1 MKTVTSVTVTTVT
14 TSVILL
20 ILSREVQRIITFSQL
35 LSENSCRY
43 ENKVVTLRK
52 SSYKDRL
59 GIMVETND
67 RRLPVGIQSF
77 EEIRKNGYLY
87 VDKTD
92 IIWQLANKG
101 KKYNYLSRPR
111 RFGKSVLVD
120 TLESYFLGKKELFEG
135 LKIMQMETEWVKRPV
150 IRLDMSRAG
159 AEPDTLRSYLDNI
172 FEQYEEEYS
181 LAPDPTDSL
190 ADRFNA
196 IIVGAYEQTG
206 LQVAIL
212 IDEYDSP
219 LQHSWKTPQ
228 HEACTAI
235 YREVFAILKADDK
248 YEKFV
253 FITGIT
259 KFTQISLFSVLN
271 NLSNISF
278 EPEYA
283 ALCGITKEEVVRDF
297 KPEINKLASRKGW
310 TFDEAVA
317 QLTAYYDGYH
327 FCHENM
333 VDIFNPFSL
342 INALADSKLRNYWAS
357 SGATSLLPK
366 FVDDLEIRLKDFDHS
381 ALLDTIIET
390 SDVTGGG
397 AELFLYQSG
406 YLTIKGYVSGT
417 YLLGIPNS
425 EVRQALNE
433 IVLPTL
439 AMRKNNDL
447 QSTQAFLNVHL
458 SLGNLPEAMKCLK
471 ALIADVPYSNK
482 KLASMDMEERYRLI
496 MSTIFNA
503 IGCRVEVEKMIATGR
518 IDMVVEVTNFIYVL
532 ELKLSN
538 NGGVDA
544 AEEQMKAKQYAE
556 PFKAD
561 KRKVIA
567 LAIELDDMGKG
578 LVDWKEV

>member
-1 MKTVTSVTVTTVT
+1 MAV
-14 TSVILL
+14 
-20 ILSREVQRIITFSQL
+20 
-35 LSENSCRY
+35 SEN
-43 ENKVVTLRK
+43 NRK
-52 SSYKDRL
+52 FAIGKQRL
-59 GIMVETND
+59 GIMVEIND
-67 RRLPVGIQSF
+67 RKLPVGIQSF
-77 EEIRKNGYLY
+77 EKIRKDGYLY

-92 IIWQLANKG
+92 IIWQLANRNKT
-101 KKYNYLSRPR
+101 YNYLSRPR

-120 TLESYFLGKKELFEG
+120 TLEAYFMGKKELFEG
-135 LKIMQMETEWVKRPV
+135 LKIMQLETEWVKRPV

-159 AEPDTLRSYLDNI
+159 AEPETLRSYLDI
-172 FEQYEEEYS
+172 TFDRLEKEYGIT
-181 LAPDPTDSL
+181 PKPTAKL

-206 LQVAIL
+206 QQVAIL

-219 LQHSWKTPQ
+219 LQHSWKTPY

-278 EPEYA
+278 DSEYA
-283 ALCGITKEEVVRDF
+283 ALCGITKEEVLRDF
-297 KPEINKLASRKGW
+297 KPEINKLAASKGW
-310 TFDEAVA
+310 TFDEAVV

-327 FCHENM
+327 FSHENM
-333 VDIFNPFSL
+333 VDVFNPFSL

-366 FVDDLEIRLKDFDHS
+366 FVDDMEIRLKDFDHS

-406 YLTIKGYVSGT
+406 YLTIKGYINGT
-417 YLLGIPNS
+417 YLLGIPNF

-518 IDMVVEVTNFIYVL
+518 IDMVVETTNFIYVL

-544 AEEQMKAKQYAE
+544 ATEQMKAKQYAE

>member
-1 MKTVTSVTVTTVT
+1 MAV
-14 TSVILL
+14 
-20 ILSREVQRIITFSQL
+20 
-35 LSENSCRY
+35 SEN
-43 ENKVVTLRK
+43 NRK
-52 SSYKDRL
+52 FAIGKQRL
-59 GIMVETND
+59 GIMIETND
-67 RRLPVGIQSF
+67 RKLPVGIQSF
-77 EEIRKNGYLY
+77 EEIRKGGYLY

-92 IIWQLANKG
+92 IIWQLANRG

-120 TLESYFLGKKELFEG
+120 TLEAYFIGKKELFEG
-135 LKIMQMETEWVKRPV
+135 LKIMLMETEWVKRPV

-159 AEPDTLRSYLDNI
+159 AEPETLRSYLNNI
-172 FEQYEEEYS
+172 FRQYEGEYS
-181 LAPDPTDSL
+181 LVPDPADSL

-196 IIVGAYEQTG
+196 IIVGAYKQTG
-206 LQVAIL
+206 QQVAIL

-219 LQHSWKTPQ
+219 LQHSWKTPY

-283 ALCGITKEEVVRDF
+283 ALCGITKEEVLRDF
-297 KPEINKLASRKGW
+297 KPEINKLATSKGW

-327 FCHENM
+327 FCYENM
-333 VDIFNPFSL
+333 VDVFNPFSL
-342 INALADSKLRNYWAS
+342 INALADSKLKNYWAS

-366 FVDDLEIRLKDFDHS
+366 FVDNIEMRLKDFENCPIDS
-381 ALLDTIIET
+381 DTLET

-406 YLTIKGYVSGT
+406 YLTIKGYMDEI
-417 YLLGIPNS
+417 YLLGIPNY
-425 EVRQALNE
+425 EVRKALYK
-433 IVLPTL
+433 IVLPALT
-439 AMRKNNDL
+439 L
-447 QSTQAFLNVHL
+447 QSNALVISTQNMLL
-458 SLGNLPEAMKCLK
+458 YSLKLGNLPEAMKCLK

-496 MSTIFNA
+496 LSTIFNA

-518 IDMVVEVTNFIYVL
+518 IDMVVETTNFIYVL

-544 AEEQMKAKQYAE
+544 ATEQIKAKLYAE

-567 LAIELDDMGKG
+567 LAIELDDKGKG
-578 LVDWKEV
+578 LIDWKEV

>member
-1 MKTVTSVTVTTVT
+1 
-14 TSVILL
+14 
-20 ILSREVQRIITFSQL
+20 
-35 LSENSCRY
+35 
-43 ENKVVTLRK
+43 
-52 SSYKDRL
+52 
-59 GIMVETND
+59 MVETND

-77 EEIRKNGYLY
+77 EEIREQGCLY

-92 IIWQLANKG
+92 IIWQLANRG

-135 LKIMQMETEWVKRPV
+135 LKIMQLETEWGKRPV
-150 IRLDMSRAG
+150 IRLDMSQAG
-159 AEPDTLRSYLDNI
+159 AEPESVRSYLDDV
-172 FEQYEEEYS
+172 FHTLETEYGITVRPNSS
-181 LAPDPTDSL
+181 LAV
-190 ADRFNA
+190 RFKN
-196 IIVGAYEQTG
+196 IIESAFNQTG

-235 YREVFAILKADDK
+235 YREVFAVLKSQDK

-278 EPEYA
+278 DSEYA

-297 KPEINKLASRKGW
+297 KPEINKLASSKGW

-327 FCHENM
+327 FSHDNM
-333 VDIFNPFSL
+333 VDVFNPFSL

-366 FVDDLEIRLKDFDHS
+366 FVDDMEIRLKDFDHS

-406 YLTIKGYVSGT
+406 YLTIKGYINGT
-417 YLLGIPNS
+417 YLLGIPNF

-496 MSTIFNA
+496 LSTIFNA

-538 NGGVDA
+538 NGGVDSA
-544 AEEQMKAKQYAE
+544 TEQIKAKQYAE
-556 PFKAD
+556 PFQAD

-567 LAIELDDMGKG
+567 LAIELDDKGKG

>member
-1 MKTVTSVTVTTVT
+1 MVV
-14 TSVILL
+14 
-20 ILSREVQRIITFSQL
+20 
-35 LSENSCRY
+35 SEN
-43 ENKVVTLRK
+43 NRK
-52 SSYKDRL
+52 FAIGKQRL
-59 GIMVETND
+59 GIMVEIND
-67 RRLPVGIQSF
+67 RKLPVGIQSF
-77 EEIRKNGYLY
+77 EKIRKDGYLY

-92 IIWQLANKG
+92 IIWQLANRNKT
-101 KKYNYLSRPR
+101 YNYLSRPR

-120 TLESYFLGKKELFEG
+120 TLEAYFLGKKELFEG
-135 LKIMQMETEWVKRPV
+135 LKIMQLETEWVKRPV

-159 AEPDTLRSYLDNI
+159 AEPETLRSYLNNI
-172 FEQYEEEYS
+172 FRQYEGEYS
-181 LAPDPTDSL
+181 LVPDPADSL

-196 IIVGAYEQTG
+196 IIVGAYKQTG
-206 LQVAIL
+206 QQVVIL

-219 LQHSWKTPQ
+219 LQHSWKTPH
-228 HEACTAI
+228 HEACTAV

-278 EPEYA
+278 EPEFA
-283 ALCGITKEEVVRDF
+283 AICGITKEEVLRDF
-297 KPEINKLASRKGW
+297 KPEINKLAEYEDW

-327 FCHENM
+327 FSRRNM
-333 VDIFNPFSL
+333 VDVFNPFSL
-342 INALADSKLRNYWAS
+342 INALADSDLKNYWAS

-366 FVDDLEIRLKDFDHS
+366 FVDDMELKLGNFDPC
-381 ALLDTIIET
+381 TILRQTIET

-406 YLTIKGYVSGT
+406 YLTIKDYQMGVYI
-417 YLLGIPNS
+417 LGFPNS
-425 EVRQALNE
+425 EVRQALYE
-433 IVLPTL
+433 TVLPALTL
-439 AMRKNNDL
+439 RSNGDI
-447 QSTQAFLNVHL
+447 QSTQSGLFLAL
-458 SLGNLPEAMKCLK
+458 QLGNLPEAMKCLK

-518 IDMVVEVTNFIYVL
+518 IDMVVETTNFIYVL
-532 ELKLSN
+532 EFKLSN

-544 AEEQMKAKQYAE
+544 ATEQMKAKQYAE

>member
-1 MKTVTSVTVTTVT
+1 
-14 TSVILL
+14 
-20 ILSREVQRIITFSQL
+20 
-35 LSENSCRY
+35 
-43 ENKVVTLRK
+43 
-52 SSYKDRL
+52 
-59 GIMVETND
+59 MVETND

-159 AEPDTLRSYLDNI
+159 AEPETLRSYLDNI

-206 LQVAIL
+206 QQVAIL

-283 ALCGITKEEVVRDF
+283 AICGITKEEVLRDF
-297 KPEINKLASRKGW
+297 KPEINKLAECEDW

-327 FCHENM
+327 FSRRNM
-333 VDIFNPFSL
+333 VDVFNPFSL
-342 INALADSKLRNYWAS
+342 INALADSDLKNYWAS

-366 FVDDLEIRLKDFDHS
+366 FVDDMELKLGNFDPC
-381 ALLDTIIET
+381 TILRQTIET

-406 YLTIKGYVSGT
+406 YLTIKDYQMGVYI
-417 YLLGIPNS
+417 LGFPNS
-425 EVRQALNE
+425 EVRQALYE
-433 IVLPTL
+433 TVLPALTL
-439 AMRKNNDL
+439 RSNGDI
-447 QSTQAFLNVHL
+447 QSTQSGLFLAL
-458 SLGNLPEAMKCLK
+458 QLGNLPEAMKFLK

-518 IDMVVEVTNFIYVL
+518 IDMVVETTNFIYVL

-544 AEEQMKAKQYAE
+544 AEEQMKAKRYAE

>member
-1 MKTVTSVTVTTVT
+1 
-14 TSVILL
+14 
-20 ILSREVQRIITFSQL
+20 
-35 LSENSCRY
+35 
-43 ENKVVTLRK
+43 
-52 SSYKDRL
+52 
-59 GIMVETND
+59 MVETND

-77 EEIRKNGYLY
+77 EEIRKDGYLY

-92 IIWQLANKG
+92 IIWQLANRG

-120 TLESYFLGKKELFEG
+120 TLEAYFMGKKELFEG

-159 AEPDTLRSYLDNI
+159 AEPETLRSYLDI
-172 FEQYEEEYS
+172 TFDRLEEEYGIT
-181 LAPDPTDSL
+181 PKPTAQL

-283 ALCGITKEEVVRDF
+283 AICGITKEEVLRDF
-297 KPEINKLASRKGW
+297 KPEINKLAECEDW

-327 FCHENM
+327 FCRRNM
-333 VDIFNPFSL
+333 VDVFNPFSL
-342 INALADSKLRNYWAS
+342 INALADSDLKNYWAS
-357 SGATSLLPK
+357 SGATSLLPR
-366 FVDDLEIRLKDFDHS
+366 FVDDMELKLGNFDPC
-381 ALLDTIIET
+381 TILRQTIET

-406 YLTIKGYVSGT
+406 YLTIKDYQMGVYI
-417 YLLGIPNS
+417 LGFPNS
-425 EVRQALNE
+425 EVRQALYE
-433 IVLPTL
+433 TVLPALTL
-439 AMRKNNDL
+439 RSNGDI
-447 QSTQAFLNVHL
+447 QSTQSGLFLAL
-458 SLGNLPEAMKCLK
+458 QLGNLPEAMKCLK

-538 NGGVDA
+538 NGGVDT

-567 LAIELDDMGKG
+567 LAIELDDMGRG

>member
-1 MKTVTSVTVTTVT
+1 MAV
-14 TSVILL
+14 
-20 ILSREVQRIITFSQL
+20 
-35 LSENSCRY
+35 SEN
-43 ENKVVTLRK
+43 NRK
-52 SSYKDRL
+52 FAIGKQRL
-59 GIMVETND
+59 GIMVEIND
-67 RRLPVGIQSF
+67 RKLPVGIQSF
-77 EEIRKNGYLY
+77 EKIRKDGYLY

-92 IIWQLANKG
+92 IIWQLANRNKT
-101 KKYNYLSRPR
+101 YNYLSRPR

-120 TLESYFLGKKELFEG
+120 TLEAYFMGKKELFEG
-135 LKIMQMETEWVKRPV
+135 LKIMQLETEWVKRPV

-159 AEPDTLRSYLDNI
+159 AEPETLRSYLDI
-172 FEQYEEEYS
+172 TFDKLEEEYGIT
-181 LAPDPTDSL
+181 PKPTAKL

-206 LQVAIL
+206 QQVAIL

-219 LQHSWKTPQ
+219 LQHSWKTPY
-228 HEACTAI
+228 HEACTAV

-283 ALCGITKEEVVRDF
+283 AICGITKEEALRDF
-297 KPEINKLASRKGW
+297 KPEINKLAEYEDW
-310 TFDEAVA
+310 TFNEAVA
-317 QLTAYYDGYH
+317 KLTAYYDGYH
-327 FCHENM
+327 FSRRNM
-333 VDIFNPFSL
+333 VDVFNPFSL
-342 INALADSKLRNYWAS
+342 INALADSDLKNYWAS

-366 FVDDLEIRLKDFDHS
+366 FVDDMEIRLKDFDHS
-381 ALLDTIIET
+381 ALLGTIIET

-406 YLTIKGYVSGT
+406 YLTIKGYINGT
-417 YLLGIPNS
+417 YLLGIPNF

-496 MSTIFNA
+496 MSTIFYA

-518 IDMVVEVTNFIYVL
+518 IDMVVENTNFIYVL

-544 AEEQMKAKQYAE
+544 ATEQMKAKQYAE

-578 LVDWKEV
+578 LIDWKEV

>member
-1 MKTVTSVTVTTVT
+1 MAV
-14 TSVILL
+14 
-20 ILSREVQRIITFSQL
+20 
-35 LSENSCRY
+35 SEN
-43 ENKVVTLRK
+43 NRK
-52 SSYKDRL
+52 FAIGKQRL
-59 GIMVETND
+59 GIMVEIND
-67 RRLPVGIQSF
+67 RKLPVGIQSF
-77 EEIRKNGYLY
+77 EKIRKDGYLY

-92 IIWQLANKG
+92 IIWQLANRNKT
-101 KKYNYLSRPR
+101 YNYLSRPR

-120 TLESYFLGKKELFEG
+120 TLEAYFMGKKELFEG
-135 LKIMQMETEWVKRPV
+135 LNIMQMETEWVKRPV

-159 AEPDTLRSYLDNI
+159 AEPETLRSYLNNI
-172 FEQYEEEYS
+172 FRQYEGEYS
-181 LAPDPTDSL
+181 LVPAPTDSL

-196 IIVGAYEQTG
+196 IIVGAYKQTG
-206 LQVAIL
+206 QQVAIL

-219 LQHSWKTPQ
+219 LQHSWKTPY

-278 EPEYA
+278 DSEYA
-283 ALCGITKEEVVRDF
+283 ALCGITKEEVLRDF
-297 KPEINKLASRKGW
+297 KPEINKLAASKGW
-310 TFDEAVA
+310 TFDEAVV

-327 FCHENM
+327 FSHENM
-333 VDIFNPFSL
+333 VDVFNPFSL

-366 FVDDLEIRLKDFDHS
+366 FVDDMEIRLKDFDHS

-406 YLTIKGYVSGT
+406 YLTIKGYINGT
-417 YLLGIPNS
+417 YLLGIPNF

-439 AMRKNNDL
+439 AMRKNNNL

-518 IDMVVEVTNFIYVL
+518 IDMVVETTNFIYVL

-544 AEEQMKAKQYAE
+544 ATEQMKVKQYAE

>member
-1 MKTVTSVTVTTVT
+1 MAVW
-14 TSVILL
+14 
-20 ILSREVQRIITFSQL
+20 
-35 LSENSCRY
+35 EN
-43 ENKVVTLRK
+43 NRK
-52 SSYKDRL
+52 FAIGKQRL
-59 GIMVETND
+59 GIMIETND
-67 RRLPVGIQSF
+67 RKLPVGIQSF
-77 EEIRKNGYLY
+77 EEIRKQGCLY

-92 IIWQLANKG
+92 IIWQLANRNKT
-101 KKYNYLSRPR
+101 YNYLSRPR

-120 TLESYFLGKKELFEG
+120 TLEAYFMGKKELFEG

-159 AEPDTLRSYLDNI
+159 AEPETLRSYLNNI
-172 FEQYEEEYS
+172 FRQYEGEYS
-181 LAPDPTDSL
+181 LVPDPTDSL

-206 LQVAIL
+206 QQVAIL

-219 LQHSWKTPQ
+219 LQHSWKTPY

-278 EPEYA
+278 DSEYA
-283 ALCGITKEEVVRDF
+283 ALCGITKEEVLRDF
-297 KPEINKLASRKGW
+297 KPEINKLAASKGW
-310 TFDEAVA
+310 TFDEAVV

-327 FCHENM
+327 FSHENM
-333 VDIFNPFSL
+333 VDVFNPFSL

-366 FVDDLEIRLKDFDHS
+366 FVDDMEIRLKDFDHS

-406 YLTIKGYVSGT
+406 YLTIKGYINGT
-417 YLLGIPNS
+417 YLLGIPNF

-518 IDMVVEVTNFIYVL
+518 IDMVVETTNFIYVL

-544 AEEQMKAKQYAE
+544 ATEQMKAKQYAE

>member
-1 MKTVTSVTVTTVT
+1 
-14 TSVILL
+14 
-20 ILSREVQRIITFSQL
+20 
-35 LSENSCRY
+35 
-43 ENKVVTLRK
+43 
-52 SSYKDRL
+52 
-59 GIMVETND
+59 MVEIND

-77 EEIRKNGYLY
+77 EVIREGGYLY

-92 IIWQLANKG
+92 IIWQLANRD

-120 TLESYFLGKKELFEG
+120 TLEAYFLGKKELFEG

-150 IRLDMSRAG
+150 IRLDMSQAG
-159 AEPDTLRSYLDNI
+159 AAPESVRSYLDNA
-172 FEQYEEEYS
+172 FHQLESEYDIAVRQDS
-181 LAPDPTDSL
+181 SL
-190 ADRFNA
+190 ADRFDA
-196 IIVGAYEQTG
+196 IIQTAYNKTG

-228 HEACTAI
+228 HEACTAV

-278 EPEYA
+278 EPNYA
-283 ALCGITKEEVVRDF
+283 AICGITKEEVLRDF
-297 KPEINKLASRKGW
+297 KPEINKLAEYEGW

-327 FCHENM
+327 FSRRNM
-333 VDIFNPFSL
+333 VDVFNPFSL
-342 INALADSKLRNYWAS
+342 INALSDSDLKNYWAS
-357 SGATSLLPK
+357 SGATSMLPK
-366 FVDDLEIRLKDFDHS
+366 FVDDLEIRLKDLDHS
-381 ALLDTIIET
+381 ALLSTIIET

-397 AELFLYQSG
+397 SELFLYQSG
-406 YLTIKGYVSGT
+406 YLTIKGYMNGT
-417 YLLGIPNS
+417 YLLGIPNF

-439 AMRKNNDL
+439 AMRKNNAI
-447 QSTQAFLNVHL
+447 QSTQAFLNLYL
-458 SLGNLPEAMKCLK
+458 SVGNLPEAMKCLK

-518 IDMVVEVTNFIYVL
+518 IDMVVETTQYIYVL
-532 ELKLSN
+532 ELKLSD

-544 AEEQMKAKQYAE
+544 AAEQIRAKQYAV

-567 LAIELDDMGKG
+567 LAIELDDRGKG
-578 LVDWKEV
+578 LVDWKEVF

>member
-1 MKTVTSVTVTTVT
+1 MAVWK
-14 TSVILL
+14 
-20 ILSREVQRIITFSQL
+20 
-35 LSENSCRY
+35 N
-43 ENKVVTLRK
+43 NRK
-52 SSYKDRL
+52 FAIGKQRL

-67 RRLPVGIQSF
+67 RILPVGIQSF
-77 EEIRKNGYLY
+77 EEIRKGGYLY

-92 IIWQLANKG
+92 IIWQLANRG

-120 TLESYFLGKKELFEG
+120 TLEAYFMGKKELFEG

-159 AEPDTLRSYLDNI
+159 AEPETLRSYLNNI
-172 FEQYEEEYS
+172 FRQYEEEYS
-181 LAPDPTDSL
+181 LVPAPTDSL
-190 ADRFNA
+190 ADRFDA
-196 IIVGAYEQTG
+196 IIVGAYKQTG
-206 LQVAIL
+206 QQVAIL

-283 ALCGITKEEVVRDF
+283 ALCGITKEEVLRDF
-297 KPEINKLASRKGW
+297 KPEINKLATSKGW

-327 FCHENM
+327 FCYENM
-333 VDIFNPFSL
+333 VDVFNPFSL
-342 INALADSKLRNYWAS
+342 INALADSKLKNYWAS

-366 FVDDLEIRLKDFDHS
+366 FVDNIEMRLKDFENCPIDS
-381 ALLDTIIET
+381 DTLET

-406 YLTIKGYVSGT
+406 YLTIKGYMDEI
-417 YLLGIPNS
+417 YLLGIPNY
-425 EVRQALNE
+425 EVRKALYK
-433 IVLPTL
+433 IVLPALTL
-439 AMRKNNDL
+439 QLNAL
-447 QSTQAFLNVHL
+447 VISTQNMLL
-458 SLGNLPEAMKCLK
+458 YSLKLGNLPEAMKCLK

-496 MSTIFNA
+496 LSTIFNA

-518 IDMVVEVTNFIYVL
+518 IDMVVETTNFIYVL

-544 AEEQMKAKQYAE
+544 ATEQIKAKQYAE

-567 LAIELDDMGKG
+567 LAIELDDKGKG

>member
-1 MKTVTSVTVTTVT
+1 MAV
-14 TSVILL
+14 
-20 ILSREVQRIITFSQL
+20 
-35 LSENSCRY
+35 SEN
-43 ENKVVTLRK
+43 NRK
-52 SSYKDRL
+52 FAIGKQRL

-67 RRLPVGIQSF
+67 RKLPVGIQSF
-77 EEIRKNGYLY
+77 EEIRKGGYLY

-92 IIWQLANKG
+92 IIWQLANRG

-120 TLESYFLGKKELFEG
+120 TLESYFMGKKELFEV

-159 AEPDTLRSYLDNI
+159 AEPETLRSYLDI
-172 FEQYEEEYS
+172 TFDRLEKEYGIT
-181 LAPDPTDSL
+181 PKPTAKL
-190 ADRFNA
+190 ADRFDA

-206 LQVAIL
+206 QQVAIL

-219 LQHSWKTPQ
+219 LQHSWKTPY

-278 EPEYA
+278 DSEYA
-283 ALCGITKEEVVRDF
+283 ALCGITKEEVLRDF
-297 KPEINKLASRKGW
+297 KPEINKLAASKGW
-310 TFDEAVA
+310 TFDEAVV

-327 FCHENM
+327 FSHENM
-333 VDIFNPFSL
+333 VDVFNPFSL

-366 FVDDLEIRLKDFDHS
+366 FVDDMEIRLKDFDHS

-406 YLTIKGYVSGT
+406 YLTIKGYINGT
-417 YLLGIPNS
+417 YLLGIPNF

-439 AMRKNNDL
+439 AMRKNNNL

-518 IDMVVEVTNFIYVL
+518 IDMVVETTNFIYVL

-544 AEEQMKAKQYAE
+544 ATEQMKVKQYAE

>member
-1 MKTVTSVTVTTVT
+1 
-14 TSVILL
+14 
-20 ILSREVQRIITFSQL
+20 
-35 LSENSCRY
+35 
-43 ENKVVTLRK
+43 
-52 SSYKDRL
+52 
-59 GIMVETND
+59 MVETND

-77 EEIRKNGYLY
+77 EEIRVQGCLY

-92 IIWQLANKG
+92 IIWQLANRG

-135 LKIMQMETEWVKRPV
+135 LKIMQLETEWVKRPV
-150 IRLDMSRAG
+150 IRLDMSQAG
-159 AEPDTLRSYLDNI
+159 AEPESVRSYLDDVFHTLETVYGI
-172 FEQYEEEYS
+172 IVRPDSS
-181 LAPDPTDSL
+181 LAV
-190 ADRFNA
+190 RFKN
-196 IIVGAYEQTG
+196 IIESAFNQTG
-206 LQVAIL
+206 QQVAIL

-228 HEACTAI
+228 HEACTDI
-235 YREVFAILKADDK
+235 YREVFAVLKAQDK

-283 ALCGITKEEVVRDF
+283 AICGITKEEVLRDF
-297 KPEINKLASRKGW
+297 KPEISKLAEYEDW
-310 TFDEAVA
+310 TYDEAVA
-317 QLTAYYDGYH
+317 NLTAYYDGYH
-327 FCHENM
+327 FSRRNM
-333 VDIFNPFSL
+333 VDVFNPFSL
-342 INALADSKLRNYWAS
+342 INALADSDLKNYWAS

-366 FVDDLEIRLKDFDHS
+366 FVDDMEIKLGNFDS
-381 ALLDTIIET
+381 CAILRQTIET

-406 YLTIKGYVSGT
+406 YLTIKGYINGT
-417 YLLGIPNS
+417 YLLGIPNF

-439 AMRKNNDL
+439 TMRKNNDL
-447 QSTQAFLNVHL
+447 QSTQAFLNAHL
-458 SLGNLPEAMKCLK
+458 SVGNLPEAMKCLK

-496 MSTIFNA
+496 LSTIFNA

-544 AEEQMKAKQYAE
+544 ATEQIKAKQYAE
-556 PFKAD
+556 PFQAD

-567 LAIELDDMGKG
+567 LAIELDDKGKG

>member
-1 MKTVTSVTVTTVT
+1 MHKNS
-14 TSVILL
+14 ILAL
-20 ILSREVQRIITFSQL
+20 GNQ
-35 LSENSCRY
+35 
-43 ENKVVTLRK
+43 
-52 SSYKDRL
+52 RL
-59 GIMVETND
+59 GIMVEIND

-77 EEIRKNGYLY
+77 EEIRKQGCLY

-92 IIWQLANKG
+92 IIWQLVNRG

-120 TLESYFLGKKELFEG
+120 TLEAYFMGKKELFEG
-135 LKIMQMETEWVKRPV
+135 LKIMQLETEWVKRPV

-159 AEPDTLRSYLDNI
+159 AEPDTLRSYLDI
-172 FEQYEEEYS
+172 SFDRLEEEYGIT
-181 LAPDPTDSL
+181 PKPTAKL
-190 ADRFNA
+190 ADRFDA
-196 IIVGAYEQTG
+196 IIVEAYEQTG
-206 LQVAIL
+206 QQVAIL

-278 EPEYA
+278 DSEYA

-297 KPEINKLASRKGW
+297 KPEINKLASKNGW

-327 FCHENM
+327 FSHENM

-366 FVDDLEIRLKDFDHS
+366 FVDDMEIRLKDFDHS

-406 YLTIKGYVSGT
+406 YLTIKGYINGT
-417 YLLGIPNS
+417 YLLGIPNF

-496 MSTIFNA
+496 LSTIFNA

-544 AEEQMKAKQYAE
+544 AEEQMKARQYAE

-567 LAIELDDMGKG
+567 LAIELDDKGKG
-578 LVDWKEV
+578 LVGWKEV

>member
-1 MKTVTSVTVTTVT
+1 
-14 TSVILL
+14 
-20 ILSREVQRIITFSQL
+20 
-35 LSENSCRY
+35 
-43 ENKVVTLRK
+43 
-52 SSYKDRL
+52 
-59 GIMVETND
+59 MVETNN

-77 EEIRKNGYLY
+77 EEIRKEGYLY

-92 IIWQLANKG
+92 IIWQLAQKG

-120 TLESYFLGKKELFEG
+120 TLEAYFTGKKELFEG
-135 LKIMQMETEWVKRPV
+135 LKIMQMEKEWVKRPV

-159 AEPDTLRSYLDNI
+159 AEPDTLRSYLNNI
-172 FEQYEEEYS
+172 FRQYEKEYS
-181 LAPDPTDSL
+181 LLPNPTDSL

-196 IIVGAYEQTG
+196 IIVGSYEQTG
-206 LQVAIL
+206 QQVAIL

-219 LQHSWKTPQ
+219 LQHSWKTPH
-228 HEACTAI
+228 HEACTSI

-283 ALCGITKEEVVRDF
+283 AICGITKEEVLRDF
-297 KPEINKLASRKGW
+297 KPEISKLASRNGW

-327 FCHENM
+327 FSHENM

-366 FVDDLEIRLKDFDHS
+366 FVDDMEVRLADFDHS
-381 ALLDTIIET
+381 ALLSTIIET

-406 YLTIKGYVSGT
+406 YLTIKGYQMGV
-417 YLLGIPNS
+417 YILGFPNN
-425 EVRQALNE
+425 EVRQALYE
-433 IVLPTL
+433 TVLPALTL
-439 AMRKNNDL
+439 RSAGGI
-447 QSTQAFLNVHL
+447 QSTQSGLFLAL
-458 SLGNLPEAMKCLK
+458 QLGNLPQAMKCLK

-518 IDMVVEVTNFIYVL
+518 IDMVVETTNFVYVL

-538 NGGVDA
+538 NGGIDA
-544 AEEQMKAKQYAE
+544 ATEQIRAKQYIE

-561 KRKVIA
+561 KRKVVA
-567 LAIELDDMGKG
+567 LAIELDDKGKG
-578 LVDWKEV
+578 LINWKEV

>member
-1 MKTVTSVTVTTVT
+1 MSLASSGSDIFTNA
-14 TSVILL
+14 
-20 ILSREVQRIITFSQL
+20 QIIMI
-35 LSENSCRY
+35 EA
-43 ENKVVTLRK
+43 
-52 SSYKDRL
+52 
-59 GIMVETND
+59 ND
-67 RRLPVGIQSF
+67 RKLPVGIQSF
-77 EEIRKNGYLY
+77 EEIRKDGYLY

-92 IIWQLANKG
+92 IIWHLANRG

-120 TLESYFLGKKELFEG
+120 TLETYFLGKKELFEG
-135 LKIMQMETEWVKRPV
+135 LKIMQLETEWVKRSV
-150 IRLDMSRAG
+150 IRLDMSQAG
-159 AEPDTLRSYLDNI
+159 AEPESLKGYLNYTFQEYESLYGIEARDN
-172 FEQYEEEYS
+172 FP
-181 LAPDPTDSL
+181 LATRL
-190 ADRFNA
+190 IV
-196 IIVGAYEQTG
+196 IIKTAYNKTG
-206 LQVAIL
+206 QQVVIL

-228 HEACTAI
+228 HEACTSV
-235 YREVFAILKADDK
+235 YREVFSVLKAQDK

-278 EPEYA
+278 APEYA
-283 ALCGITKEEVVRDF
+283 ALCGITKEEVLNDF
-297 KPEINKLASRKGW
+297 NPEVNKLATKNGW
-310 TFDEAVA
+310 TFEEAVA
-317 QLTAYYDGYH
+317 QLTTFYDGYH
-327 FCHENM
+327 FSHENM

-342 INALADSKLRNYWAS
+342 VNALSDSSLKNYWAS

-366 FVDDLEIRLKDFDHS
+366 FVDDMEIRLNDFDHS
-381 ALLDTIIET
+381 ALLGTTIET

-397 AELFLYQSG
+397 SELFLYQSG
-406 YLTIKGYVSGT
+406 YLTIKGYMNGT
-417 YLLGIPNS
+417 YLLGIPNF
-425 EVRQALNE
+425 EVKQALNE
-433 IVLPTL
+433 IVLPAL
-439 AMRKNNDL
+439 SMRKSNDI
-447 QSTQAFLNVHL
+447 QSSQAFLNL
-458 SLGNLPEAMKCLK
+458 YLNMGKLPEAMKCLK

-496 MSTIFNA
+496 LSTIFNA

-518 IDMVVEVTNFIYVL
+518 IDMVVETSTFIYVL

-544 AEEQMKAKQYAE
+544 AAEQIKAKQYAE

-567 LAIELDDMGKG
+567 LAVELDDLGKG

>member
-1 MKTVTSVTVTTVT
+1 MVKT
-14 TSVILL
+14 
-20 ILSREVQRIITFSQL
+20 
-35 LSENSCRY
+35 N
-43 ENKVVTLRK
+43 N
-52 SSYKDRL
+52 
-59 GIMVETND
+59 

-77 EEIRKNGYLY
+77 DVIRKEGYLY

-92 IIWQLANKG
+92 IIWQLANSG

-120 TLESYFLGKKELFEG
+120 TLEAYFMGKKELFEG
-135 LKIMQMETEWVKRPV
+135 LKIMEMEKEWVKRPV
-150 IRLDMSRAG
+150 IRLDMSQAG
-159 AEPDTLRSYLDNI
+159 AGPETVRSYLDDA
-172 FEQYEEEYS
+172 FHTLETEYGIVVRQDSS
-181 LAPDPTDSL
+181 LAV
-190 ADRFNA
+190 RFKN
-196 IIVGAYEQTG
+196 IIEGAYSKTG
-206 LQVAIL
+206 QQVAIL

-228 HEACTAI
+228 HEACTSI

-283 ALCGITKEEVVRDF
+283 AICGITKEEMLRDF
-297 KPEINKLASRKGW
+297 KPEIHKLAEYEHR

-317 QLTAYYDGYH
+317 LLTAHYDGYH
-327 FCHENM
+327 FSHDNM
-333 VDIFNPFSL
+333 VDVFNPFSL

-357 SGATSLLPK
+357 SGATSMLPK
-366 FVDDLEIRLKDFDHS
+366 FVDNIEIRLKSFENCPIDG
-381 ALLDTIIET
+381 DTLET

-397 AELFLYQSG
+397 PELFLYQSG
-406 YLTIKGYVSGT
+406 YLTIKDYQMGVYI
-417 YLLGIPNS
+417 LGFPNQ
-425 EVRQALNE
+425 EVRQALYE
-433 IVLPTL
+433 TVLPALTL
-439 AMRKNNDL
+439 RSNSNIQSVQSGLLLAL
-447 QSTQAFLNVHL
+447 Q
-458 SLGNLPEAMKCLK
+458 LGNLPEAMKCLK
-471 ALIADVPYSNK
+471 ALVADVPYSNK

-496 MSTIFNA
+496 LSTIFNA

-518 IDMVVEVTNFIYVL
+518 IDMVVETIHIIYVL

-538 NGGVDA
+538 NGGIDA
-544 AEEQMKAKQYAE
+544 AAEQIRSRQYAE

-561 KRKVIA
+561 KRRVVA
-567 LAIELDDMGKG
+567 LAIELDDKGKG
-578 LVDWKEV
+578 LIDWKEV

>member
-1 MKTVTSVTVTTVT
+1 
-14 TSVILL
+14 
-20 ILSREVQRIITFSQL
+20 
-35 LSENSCRY
+35 
-43 ENKVVTLRK
+43 
-52 SSYKDRL
+52 
-59 GIMVETND
+59 MVETNN

-77 EEIRKNGYLY
+77 EEIRKEGYLY

-92 IIWQLANKG
+92 IIWQLAQKG

-120 TLESYFLGKKELFEG
+120 TLEAYFTGKKELFEG
-135 LKIMQMETEWVKRPV
+135 LKIMQMEKEWVKRPV

-159 AEPDTLRSYLDNI
+159 AESDTLRSYLNNI
-172 FEQYEEEYS
+172 FRQYEKEYS
-181 LAPDPTDSL
+181 LVPNPTDSL

-196 IIVGAYEQTG
+196 IIVGSYEQTG
-206 LQVAIL
+206 QQVAIL

-219 LQHSWKTPQ
+219 LQHSWKTPH
-228 HEACTAI
+228 HEACTSI

-283 ALCGITKEEVVRDF
+283 AICGITKEEVLRDF
-297 KPEINKLASRKGW
+297 KPEISKLASRNGW

-327 FCHENM
+327 FSHENM

-357 SGATSLLPK
+357 SGATSLLLK
-366 FVDDLEIRLKDFDHS
+366 FVNDMEVRLADFDHS
-381 ALLDTIIET
+381 ALLSTIIET

-406 YLTIKGYVSGT
+406 YLTIKGYQMGV
-417 YLLGIPNS
+417 YILGFPNN
-425 EVRQALNE
+425 EVRQALYE
-433 IVLPTL
+433 TVLPALTL
-439 AMRKNNDL
+439 RSTGGI
-447 QSTQAFLNVHL
+447 QSTQSGLFLAL
-458 SLGNLPEAMKCLK
+458 QLGNLPQAMKCLK

-518 IDMVVEVTNFIYVL
+518 IDMVVEATNIIYVL

-538 NGGVDA
+538 NGGIDA
-544 AEEQMKAKQYAE
+544 ATEQIRAKQYAE
-556 PFKAD
+556 PFNAD
-561 KRKVIA
+561 KRKVVA
-567 LAIELDDMGKG
+567 LAIELDDKGKG

>member
-1 MKTVTSVTVTTVT
+1 
-14 TSVILL
+14 
-20 ILSREVQRIITFSQL
+20 
-35 LSENSCRY
+35 
-43 ENKVVTLRK
+43 
-52 SSYKDRL
+52 
-59 GIMVETND
+59 MVETNN

-77 EEIRKNGYLY
+77 EEIRKEGFLY

-92 IIWQLANKG
+92 IIWQLANEG

-120 TLESYFLGKKELFEG
+120 TLEAYFTGKKELFEG
-135 LKIMQMETEWVKRPV
+135 LKIMELEKEWVKRPV

-159 AEPDTLRSYLDNI
+159 AEPDTLRSYLNNV
-172 FEQYEEEYS
+172 FREYENYYS
-181 LAPDPTDSL
+181 LTPDPTDSL

-196 IIVGAYEQTG
+196 IIVGSYEQTG
-206 LQVAIL
+206 QQVAIL

-219 LQHSWKTPQ
+219 LQHSWKTPL
-228 HEACTAI
+228 HEACTSI

-283 ALCGITKEEVVRDF
+283 ALCGITKEEMLRDF
-297 KPEINKLASRKGW
+297 KPEINKLADYEGC

-317 QLTAYYDGYH
+317 LLTAHYDGYH
-327 FCHENM
+327 FSHDNM
-333 VDIFNPFSL
+333 VDVFNPFSL

-366 FVDDLEIRLKDFDHS
+366 FVDDMEIRLKNFENCPIDRDI
-381 ALLDTIIET
+381 LET

-406 YLTIKGYVSGT
+406 YLTIKGYLDGV
-417 YLLGIPNS
+417 YLLGIPNY
-425 EVRQALNE
+425 EVRKALYK
-433 IVLPTL
+433 IVLPALT
-439 AMRKNNDL
+439 L
-447 QSTQAFLNVHL
+447 QSDAQVITTQSMLL
-458 SLGNLPEAMKCLK
+458 YSLKIGNLPEAMKSLK

-482 KLASMDMEERYRLI
+482 KLASMDMEERYRLVL
-496 MSTIFNA
+496 STIFNA

-518 IDMVVEVTNFIYVL
+518 IDMVVETTRFIYVL

-538 NGGVDA
+538 NGGIDA
-544 AEEQMKAKQYAE
+544 ASEQIRAKQYAE

-561 KRKVIA
+561 KRKVVA
-567 LAIELDDMGKG
+567 LAIELDEKGKG

>member
-1 MKTVTSVTVTTVT
+1 MAV
-14 TSVILL
+14 
-20 ILSREVQRIITFSQL
+20 
-35 LSENSCRY
+35 SEN
-43 ENKVVTLRK
+43 NRK
-52 SSYKDRL
+52 FAIGNQRL
-59 GIMVETND
+59 GIMVEIND
-67 RRLPVGIQSF
+67 RKLPIGIQSF
-77 EEIRKNGYLY
+77 EKIRKEGYLY

-92 IIWQLANKG
+92 IIWQLANRNKT
-101 KKYNYLSRPR
+101 YNYLSRPR

-120 TLESYFLGKKELFEG
+120 TLEAYFMGKKELFEG
-135 LKIMQMETEWVKRPV
+135 LKIMQLETEWVKRPV

-159 AEPDTLRSYLDNI
+159 AEPETLRSYLDI
-172 FEQYEEEYS
+172 TFDRLEKEYGIT
-181 LAPDPTDSL
+181 PKPTAKL

-206 LQVAIL
+206 QQVAIL

-219 LQHSWKTPQ
+219 LQHSWKTPY
-228 HEACTAI
+228 HEACTAV

-283 ALCGITKEEVVRDF
+283 AICGITKEEVLRDF
-297 KPEINKLASRKGW
+297 KPEINKLAEYEDW
-310 TFDEAVA
+310 TFNEAVA
-317 QLTAYYDGYH
+317 KLTAYYDGYH
-327 FCHENM
+327 FSRRNM
-333 VDIFNPFSL
+333 VDVFNPFSL
-342 INALADSKLRNYWAS
+342 INALADSDLKNYWAS

-366 FVDDLEIRLKDFDHS
+366 FVDDMEIRLKDFDHS
-381 ALLDTIIET
+381 ALLGTIIET

-406 YLTIKGYVSGT
+406 YLTIKGYINGT
-417 YLLGIPNS
+417 YLLGIPNF

-496 MSTIFNA
+496 MSTIFYA

-518 IDMVVEVTNFIYVL
+518 IDMVVENTNFIYVL

-544 AEEQMKAKQYAE
+544 ATEQMKAKQYAE

>member
-1 MKTVTSVTVTTVT
+1 
-14 TSVILL
+14 
-20 ILSREVQRIITFSQL
+20 
-35 LSENSCRY
+35 
-43 ENKVVTLRK
+43 
-52 SSYKDRL
+52 
-59 GIMVETND
+59 MVETNN

-77 EEIRKNGYLY
+77 EEIRKEGFLY

-92 IIWQLANKG
+92 IIWQLANRG

-120 TLESYFLGKKELFEG
+120 TLEAYFTGKKELFEG
-135 LKIMQMETEWVKRPV
+135 LKIMELEKEWVKRPV

-159 AEPDTLRSYLDNI
+159 AEPDTLRSYLNNV
-172 FEQYEEEYS
+172 FREYENYYS
-181 LAPDPTDSL
+181 LNPDPTDSL

-196 IIVGAYEQTG
+196 IIVGSYNQTG
-206 LQVAIL
+206 QQVAIL

-219 LQHSWKTPQ
+219 LQHSWKTPH
-228 HEACTAI
+228 HEACTSI

-283 ALCGITKEEVVRDF
+283 ALCGITKDEMLRDF
-297 KPEINKLASRKGW
+297 KPEINKLADYEGC

-317 QLTAYYDGYH
+317 QLTAHYDGYH
-327 FCHENM
+327 FSHDNM
-333 VDIFNPFSL
+333 VDVFNPFSL

-366 FVDDLEIRLKDFDHS
+366 FVDDMEIRLKNFENCPIDRDI
-381 ALLDTIIET
+381 LET

-406 YLTIKGYVSGT
+406 YLTIKGYLDGV
-417 YLLGIPNS
+417 YLLGIPNY
-425 EVRQALNE
+425 EVRKALYK
-433 IVLPTL
+433 IVLPALT
-439 AMRKNNDL
+439 L
-447 QSTQAFLNVHL
+447 QSDAQVITTQSMLL
-458 SLGNLPEAMKCLK
+458 YSLKLDNLPEAMKSLK

-482 KLASMDMEERYRLI
+482 KLASMDMEERYRLVL
-496 MSTIFNA
+496 STIFNA
-503 IGCRVEVEKMIATGR
+503 IGCRVEVEKMISTGR
-518 IDMVVEVTNFIYVL
+518 IDMVVETTRFIYVL

-538 NGGVDA
+538 NGGIDA
-544 AEEQMKAKQYAE
+544 ASEQIRAKQYAE

-561 KRKVIA
+561 KRKVVA
-567 LAIELDDMGKG
+567 LAIELDEMGKG

>member
-1 MKTVTSVTVTTVT
+1 MAV
-14 TSVILL
+14 
-20 ILSREVQRIITFSQL
+20 
-35 LSENSCRY
+35 SEN
-43 ENKVVTLRK
+43 NRK
-52 SSYKDRL
+52 FAIGKQRL

-67 RRLPVGIQSF
+67 RKLPVGIQSF
-77 EEIRKNGYLY
+77 EEIRKGGYLY

-92 IIWQLANKG
+92 IIWQLANRG

-120 TLESYFLGKKELFEG
+120 TLESYFMGKKELCEG
-135 LKIMQMETEWVKRPV
+135 LNIMQLETEWVKRPV
-150 IRLDMSRAG
+150 IRLDMSQAG
-159 AEPDTLRSYLDNI
+159 AEPESVRSYLDDVFNTL
-172 FEQYEEEYS
+172 ETEYRIVVRQDSS
-181 LAPDPTDSL
+181 LAV
-190 ADRFNA
+190 RFKN
-196 IIVGAYEQTG
+196 IIETAYNKTG

-219 LQHSWKTPQ
+219 LQHSWKTPH

-235 YREVFAILKADDK
+235 YREVFAVLKSQDK

-283 ALCGITKEEVVRDF
+283 AICGITKKEVLRDF
-297 KPEINKLASRKGW
+297 KPEINKLAEYEDW

-327 FCHENM
+327 FSRRNM
-333 VDIFNPFSL
+333 VDVFNPFSL
-342 INALADSKLRNYWAS
+342 INALADSDLKNYWAS

-366 FVDDLEIRLKDFDHS
+366 FVDDMEIRLKDFDHS

-406 YLTIKGYVSGT
+406 YLTIKGYINGT
-417 YLLGIPNS
+417 YLLGIPNF

-518 IDMVVEVTNFIYVL
+518 IDMVVETTNFIYVL

>member
-1 MKTVTSVTVTTVT
+1 
-14 TSVILL
+14 
-20 ILSREVQRIITFSQL
+20 
-35 LSENSCRY
+35 
-43 ENKVVTLRK
+43 
-52 SSYKDRL
+52 
-59 GIMVETND
+59 MVEIND
-67 RRLPVGIQSF
+67 RKLPVGIQSF
-77 EEIRKNGYLY
+77 EEIRKGGYLY

-92 IIWQLANKG
+92 IIWQLANRG

-135 LKIMQMETEWVKRPV
+135 LKIMQLETEWVKRPV

-159 AEPDTLRSYLDNI
+159 AEPETLRSYLNNI
-172 FEQYEEEYS
+172 FREYEGEYS
-181 LAPDPTDSL
+181 LVPDPADSL

-196 IIVGAYEQTG
+196 IIVGAYKQTG

-219 LQHSWKTPQ
+219 LQHSWKTPH
-228 HEACTAI
+228 HEACTSI

-283 ALCGITKEEVVRDF
+283 AICGITKEEVLRDF
-297 KPEINKLASRKGW
+297 KPEINKLAEYENW

-317 QLTAYYDGYH
+317 KLTAYYDGYH
-327 FCHENM
+327 FSRRNM
-333 VDIFNPFSL
+333 VDVFNPFSL
-342 INALADSKLRNYWAS
+342 INALADSDLKNYWAS

-366 FVDDLEIRLKDFDHS
+366 FVDDMEIRLKDFDHS

-406 YLTIKGYVSGT
+406 YLTIKGYINGT
-417 YLLGIPNS
+417 YLLGIPNF

-482 KLASMDMEERYRLI
+482 KLACMDMEERYRLI
-496 MSTIFNA
+496 MSTIFYA

-518 IDMVVEVTNFIYVL
+518 IDMVVENTNFIYVL

-544 AEEQMKAKQYAE
+544 AAEQMKAKQYAE